1 MNGLNGEPMTAR
13 EAVAAIMGTA
23 VAISTIVPTPRI
35 LAMTQAICDYCAVII
50 DERFPEMQAEE
61 DRRKENDG

>member
-1 MNGLNGEPMTAR
+1 MNGLNGKPMTAR

-23 VAISTIVPTPRI
+23 MAIGTIMPTPRI

-50 DERFPEMQAEE
+50 DERFPEMLAQE
-61 DRRKENDG
+61 DRRRENDG